1 VERACE
7 VLAVAL
13 SGAGPRRDAV
23 AAGTRR
29 PLELVKLEDD
39 GDVVATREADDRVD
53 GVPQVVP
60 VEHARRRLEIV
71 PGDRQPDHVDAP
83 ARHLRE
89 VGLLGA
95 VRGAREVA
103 ELQSRVVHPTEQY
116 DAPGT
121 IAEPGAVA
129 SNPPGQEIDRARERW
144 PEQDRGE
151 DARAK
156 SAGGPLVTM
165 EGGGPGCKAP
175 RVKDRPTRRPALALP
190 PPGPCDR

>member
-1 VERACE
+1 PE

-39 GDVVATREADDRVD
+39 GDVVAAREADDRVD

-71 PGDRQPDHVDAP
+71 PGDRQPDHVGTP
-83 ARHLRE
+83 ARPLPE
-89 VGLLGA
+89 VGRFGA
-95 VRGAREVA
+95 VRRAREVA
-103 ELQSRVVHPTEQY
+103 ELQARVVHPAEQH

-121 IAEPGAVA
+121 IAQPGAVA
-129 SNPPGQEIDRARERW
+129 PDPPGEQIDGARESW
-144 PEQDRGE
+144 AEQDGGE
-151 DARAK
+151 GACEK
-156 SAGGPLVTM
+156 SAMAHV
-165 EGGGPGCKAP
+165 
-175 RVKDRPTRRPALALP
+175 
-190 PPGPCDR
+190 